1 MLTPVGLLPIAM
13 AGFNIRELLQGAK
26 DMQKFVAENP
36 TYEQNPVLQY
46 ALIRNIFYQ
55 SGLKVELLTSF
66 EPQLFYFIEWFK
78 QLFGESEGKEHKGI
92 FPAGAIFSTDLHSLG
107 QYIQE
112 GTRQI
117 FETVLAVDNAHHHVA
132 IPEDAEN
139 LDNLNYL
146 QHRSIHEI
154 NQIARKGTCLAH
166 VDGKVPNLCITVPQI
181 NEYNLGELIYFFEMS
196 CAVSGY
202 MLDVNPFDQPGVEAY
217 KKNMFRLLGKPGVK

>member
-1 MLTPVGLLPIAM
+1 M
-13 AGFNIRELLQGAK
+13 
-26 DMQKFVAENP
+26 
-36 TYEQNPVLQY
+36 
-46 ALIRNIFYQ
+46 
-55 SGLKVELLTSF
+55 ELLTSF

-117 FETVLAVDNAHHHVA
+117 FETVLAVENAHHRVA
-132 IPEDAEN
+132 IPDDAEN

-146 QHRSIHEI
+146 QHRTIHEI

-166 VDGKVPNLCITVPQI
+166 VDGQVPNLCITVPEI
-181 NEYNLGELIYFFEMS
+181 NEYHLGELIYFFEMS

-202 MLDVNPFDQPGVEAY
+202 MLNVNPFDQPGVEAY
-217 KKNMFRLLGKPGVK
+217 KKNMFRLLGKPGA